1 LKITL
6 PVGVPASLDTF
17 AVNVTD
23 SPKVDGFRDETTC
36 VVVAGLIT
44 VNDCVA
50 EVPPPG
56 ALFVTD
62 TFRGPVAAVEAMV
75 MLAVIWVALSTEV
88 VFTVMSE
95 PKFTELTPLM
105 KFVPEKTTFRVCVRL
120 PLAGAIVVSVGRGL
134 LIVNDA
140 LVAPVRLLLVA
151 LRV

>member
-1 LKITL
+1 MTL
-6 PVGVPASLDTF
+6 PVGVPAALETV

-23 SPKVDGFRDETTC
+23 CPKIDGVCDETTC

-44 VNDCVA
+44 VNVCVP

-62 TFRGPVAAVEAMV
+62 TLRGPVAAVEAMV

-105 KFVPEKTTFRVCVRL
+105 KFVPVKTTFWLCVRF
-120 PLAGAIVVSVGRGL
+120 PLVGAILVSVGAGL

-140 LVAPVRLLLVA
+140 LVAPVRPLLAA
-151 LRV
+151 LSV